1 MHATRAKT
9 HTFYYTVDSQPN
21 NMNAKP
27 EGKAMKW
34 LVAPLA
40 CPSEAP
46 HGPAP
51 PSLTAP
57 GALASVTAVS
67 EHWAKLEAMFE
78 ADFVGKAPFRPLRRC
93 DSCQAHASGSL
104 AAATRLRSLIYIM
117 MLAAAPFNC
126 SSDDF
131 RSIAYGIELLSM

>member
-1 MHATRAKT
+1 
-9 HTFYYTVDSQPN
+9 
-21 NMNAKP
+21 
-27 EGKAMKW
+27 MKW

-67 EHWAKLEAMFE
+67 EPRPKLAAMFE
-78 ADFVGKAPFRPLRRC
+78 AGFVGKAPFRPLRRC

-117 MLAAAPFNC
+117 MLAAAPFNY
-126 SSDDF
+126 SYDDF
-131 RSIAYGIELLSM
+131 RSITLVTQLLSR